1 MPFSSIIPLEWI
13 LILALTM
20 CCTERIK
27 KIGDGQE
34 YDSRVPTK
42 KKIDDDPC
50 LFVMNLAVKWNFVF
64 HKQLGCATTI
74 YSMHVVGLQNQ
85 SKHPQL
91 RRIQELKKCEAIV
104 KYMTTIKAYSIGLC
118 RIYT

>member
-27 KIGDGQE
+27 KIGDDQE

-42 KKIDDDPC
+42 KKTDVDPC
-50 LFVMNLAVKWNFVF
+50 LFVMYLVVK
-64 HKQLGCATTI
+64 
-74 YSMHVVGLQNQ
+74 
-85 SKHPQL
+85 
-91 RRIQELKKCEAIV
+91 
-104 KYMTTIKAYSIGLC
+104 
-118 RIYT
+118 